1 MGMLAC
7 EAVGLTLMGIEI
19 VLVLRFGPERGRYF
33 LIGVVWVPILLLTV
47 VKKHPAFGKLVQAV
61 GGMDSWPV
69 SRLAAFLTG
78 CLAVCGAVYALC
90 WQIGIKIYQKKEF

>member
-19 VLVLRFGPERGRYF
+19 VLVLRFGPERGRYL

-47 VKKHPAFGKLVQAV
+47 VKKA
-61 GGMDSWPV
+61 S
-69 SRLAAFLTG
+69 
-78 CLAVCGAVYALC
+78 
-90 WQIGIKIYQKKEF
+90 GIQ